1 MSASES
7 VTVDSDA
14 YWPADVDAEE
24 AIVTNWFVQPGTQ
37 VQDGDLL
44 GEIQV
49 EKVAIELTA
58 TTTGE
63 VTALLVDEDAAFEQ
77 GEPLLSIA
85 PRADE

>member
-14 YWPADVDAEE
+14 YWPTDVDEEE
-24 AIVTNWFVQPGTQ
+24 AIVTNWFVKPGTQ
-37 VQDGDLL
+37 VREGDLL

-49 EKVAIELTA
+49 EKVAIEVTA
-58 TTTGE
+58 TTAGE

-77 GEPLLSIA
+77 GEPLLTIA